1 MQKSLYSIDQ
11 MRGRPR
17 LENQVQG
24 IGKASVSDT
33 ELQRASMAQ
42 EPRERYLDS
51 EGPDNPPIQR
61 FPGATHLFTIA
72 IPPQVLPD
80 RKTTR

>member
-1 MQKSLYSIDQ
+1 
-11 MRGRPR
+11 MRERTLARVPDGARGLRRVRVRP
-17 LENQVQG
+17 L
-24 IGKASVSDT
+24 DT